1 MRKTPINHIPIVR
14 LDDMYLY
21 DINIIF
27 IYRLYN
33 LRLDG
38 YFCFSFFL
46 IRFLRLE
53 HILSYRRLTR
63 LVVNIL

>member
-33 LRLDG
+33 NLQRGNQIMLNH
-38 YFCFSFFL
+38 S
-46 IRFLRLE
+46 
-53 HILSYRRLTR
+53 
-63 LVVNIL
+63 NIIKC